1 MKAFDKV
8 HHRKLLHKLKS
19 YGFGSHTV
27 NWIES
32 FLVGRKQ
39 RVVMGDYSSEWC
51 FVDSGVP
58 QGSVL
63 GPLLFIIYIN
73 DISDGLQNV
82 LKLYADDGKL
92 FAVSNDERDDDE
104 NKLQADIDH
113 IAEWCSVWSMELSP
127 PKCKVMSIGRHGQI
141 PIYFVEGSSGR
152 VQLGTSELER
162 DLGVMV
168 SSDCRWRNQVNAAAS
183 KANRVLGMMRNTFRF
198 WTDDIARMI
207 YPTFIRPHLEFAS
220 SVWNPSS
227 KSDIQILENVQHRA
241 TRTVESRHLAYE
253 ARLGRLNLSTLR
265 DRRERGDFI
274 QCYKIVHGLDKISW
288 VESNKILHRV
298 GQSSGR
304 RHPFQFTREIV
315 GYGDPRHFFL
325 LNRMAT
331 PWNNLPKEIVLAPS
345 VNSFKSGLDSYL
357 REVKFRT
364 NIYLQ

>member
-1 MKAFDKV
+1 
-8 HHRKLLHKLKS
+8 
-19 YGFGSHTV
+19 
-27 NWIES
+27 
-32 FLVGRKQ
+32 
-39 RVVMGDYSSEWC
+39 
-51 FVDSGVP
+51 
-58 QGSVL
+58 
-63 GPLLFIIYIN
+63 
-73 DISDGLQNV
+73 
-82 LKLYADDGKL
+82 LYADDGKL

-345 VNSFKSGLDSYL
+345 VNSFKSRLDSYL